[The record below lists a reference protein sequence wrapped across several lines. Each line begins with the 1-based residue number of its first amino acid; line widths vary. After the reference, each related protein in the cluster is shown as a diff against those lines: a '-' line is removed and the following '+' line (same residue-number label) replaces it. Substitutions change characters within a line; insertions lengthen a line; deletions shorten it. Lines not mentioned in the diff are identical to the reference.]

1 MNRQELLSRLDDG
14 TAALNELASRPIHS
28 DHQIRIGSRFYA
40 PEDIESLADA
50 LAELSFHVG
59 CEPETR

>member
-1 MNRQELLSRLDDG
+1 MNRQELISRLDDG
-14 TAALNELASRPIHS
+14 LAALNELTSRPTHS
-28 DHQIRIGSRFYA
+28 DHQIRIGARFYA
-40 PEDIESLADA
+40 RKDIESLADA